1 MQAVILAGGRGTRL
15 APYTTVLPKPL
26 MPIGQYPILEVIL
39 RQLRGAGFERAE
51 IATGYLSQLIES
63 YFGDGSRL
71 DIPVSYHKEES
82 PAGTAGPLVLMEDAL
97 EDNFLVMNGDVLTD
111 LDFCRLFT
119 EHCSSGAAL
128 TAATCERTVTL
139 GLGAIIR
146 NSDGGVVDYLE
157 KPTYHFECS
166 AGIYVMH
173 RRALQYIAR
182 KRPFDLPDLFKAL
195 ISAGEDVETYPI
207 EGFWLD
213 IGTPEDYQ
221 QANERFANRFETLG
235 DYPPQ

>member
-26 MPIGQYPILEVIL
+26 MPIGQHPILELIL
-39 RQLRGAGFERAE
+39 RQLRRAGFDRAE

-71 DIPVSYHKEES
+71 DLAVTYHREECPV
-82 PAGTAGPLVLMEDAL
+82 GTAGPLALMEDAL
-97 EDNFLVMNGDVLTD
+97 DDNFLVMNGDVLTD
-111 LDFCRLFT
+111 LDFRRFFT
-119 EHCSSGAAL
+119 EHCSGGATL

-139 GLGAIIR
+139 GLGAILR
-146 NSDGGVVDYLE
+146 NDDGRVIDYLE
-157 KPTYHFECS
+157 KPTYRFECS

-173 RRALQYIAR
+173 RKALSHITR
-182 KRPFDLPDLFKAL
+182 GHRFDLPDLVKAL
-195 ISAGEDVETYPI
+195 ISAGEHVGTHPI
-207 EGFWLD
+207 KGFWLD

-221 QANERFANRFETLG
+221 QANERFAECFEPLAN
-235 DYPPQ
+235 